1 PGVSSGGEPTPRAS
15 DSGYSRQCHGPRDQ
29 QCEGEQVPMSQRGPA
44 PRPASR
50 RSSQSPATSASTSS
64 PHSQPGRTR
73 QDDSQA
79 QRLHDPGGIP
89 VDEGD
94 GRGQQQQRQF
104 GSRTSGVRNILNPS
118 EQQRGALGSS
128 PSPSL
133 LPRPSV
139 EGEGSQPVMGTRP
152 YGVGGSPS
160 HLYAAYQGQGAGA
173 SHSGN
178 PNVPPPQFPPGSSGP
193 PGLPGPPPGPPLPPT
208 DRGSPSPSHPLAA
221 MRRILTPKS
230 PRASSLSRGGFRSMA
245 PQHLPGMPPHDVSPL
260 GGPPSLPGL
269 QGQDGSGSG
278 RTGSNRPNT
287 GATRSLSQPILGHA
301 LPTATSQE
309 PSPLSSLSREFNPG
323 RPGTMTSGPP
333 YAPPL
338 SSGRNLSA
346 SGLGDTRWGSGYLSS
361 LPSGGPGSR
370 MIQMTEGHQ
379 HVLTITPTHGEEIFV
394 PVDVHQ
400 ASKQADE
407 KRQRNAGASARFR
420 LRKKQR
426 EEESKA
432 ELQKLENQ
440 NRDLERTIHELQN
453 RNKELEAERE
463 FYRNDRNRL
472 REIVVRTPGISEWAE
487 RGPPTPI
494 SSRNGA
500 SFTAENSPRT
510 APPPQQQPQSAPPP
524 PPAPVHPHPQPFT
537 PAGPVQF
544 HPHPSPYGES
554 ERPAR
559 RRRTNTEPHFPTT
572 SAYGPAIPPTSL
584 PPIPPPPPPMYG
596 SSPSPQ
602 LSGTPGAARLPPIRF
617 DQPLPPSQPPTP
629 PPGLGIGPPPPQL
642 PPHQAQTTQPPGTS
656 QHYPS
661 YGRAP
666 YETGWATGPPRG
678 PAGGGH
684 R

>member
-1 PGVSSGGEPTPRAS
+1 MTWFRKNKETTTGKPKAVAS
-15 DSGYSRQCHGPRDQ
+15 L
-29 QCEGEQVPMSQRGPA
+29 
-44 PRPASR
+44 
-50 RSSQSPATSASTSS
+50 PATEHVESLLGAYHTAGCL
-64 PHSQPGRTR
+64 QR
-73 QDDSQA
+73 QD
-79 QRLHDPGGIP
+79 HGGIP
-89 VDEGD
+89 VDDGD
-94 GRGQQQQRQF
+94 GRGQQQQQQRQF

-133 LPRPSV
+133 LPRPPV

-152 YGVGGSPS
+152 YRVGGSPS
-160 HLYAAYQGQGAGA
+160 HLHAAYKGQGAGA
-173 SHSGN
+173 SHSSN
-178 PNVPPPQFPPGSSGP
+178 PNVPPPQHPPGSSGP
-193 PGLPGPPPGPPLPPT
+193 PGQPGPPLGPPLPPT

-230 PRASSLSRGGFRSMA
+230 PL
-245 PQHLPGMPPHDVSPL
+245 GMPPPHARTAVPGHDVSPL

-269 QGQDGSGSG
+269 QGQDGSSSS
-278 RTGSNRPNT
+278 RPSSNRLNT
-287 GATRSLSQPILGHA
+287 
-301 LPTATSQE
+301 
-309 PSPLSSLSREFNPG
+309 
-323 RPGTMTSGPP
+323 
-333 YAPPL
+333 
-338 SSGRNLSA
+338 GRNLSA
-346 SGLGDTRWGSGYLSS
+346 SGLGNTRWGPGYLSS
-361 LPSGGPGSR
+361 LLPGGPGLR

-440 NRDLERTIHELQN
+440 NRDLEN
-453 RNKELEAERE
+453 RNKDLEAERE

-472 REIVVRTPGISEWAE
+472 REIVARTPGISEWAE
-487 RGPPTPI
+487 RGPPSPI

-510 APPPQQQPQSAPPP
+510 APPPHQQPQSAPPP

-559 RRRTNTEPHFPTT
+559 RRRTNTEPHFPIT

-617 DQPLPPSQPPTP
+617 IRSP
-629 PPGLGIGPPPPQL
+629 PP
-642 PPHQAQTTQPPGTS
+642 QPPGTS
-656 QHYPS
+656 QHCPS
-661 YGRAP
+661 YARAP
-666 YETGWATGPPRG
+666 YETGWASGPPRG

-684 R
+684 RKKQPWEHEATCEYRSSHLH